1 MSGHGNSRNGQD
13 SQEKA
18 PPRRMGPG
26 RHGGMGNIEKAKDVK
41 GTLMRLLNYLGEY
54 SLLLIIV
61 VVLTVG
67 GTLLNLAGPY
77 IQGIAIDQFILTGDR
92 TGLVRIMTLLA
103 GTYVVGTLA
112 SMGAGLAM
120 ATISQRSLRK
130 LRKELFEHMETLS
143 LSFFDKKPPGDLMS
157 RLTNDVDT
165 IAGALAQN
173 VTQLIMNA
181 ITLVGILVMMFSLNV
196 WLALASLIIFPIMIA
211 LTAFVG
217 GKTRNSFRALQKNVG
232 LLNSTMQETLSGQRV
247 IIAFDQQDTVNKKFS
262 NVNIEARDLGIKAM
276 TYAMLIPP
284 LMGILSNANIAIVAG
299 VGSYMAI
306 KGTVTIGVIATF
318 ITYSRRFADPL
329 RHFANIYNS
338 IQGALAGAERIFEVM
353 DTMPELTDAEDAISV
368 YDLEGKVVFSDVD
381 FGYVE
386 DVPVLKNISL
396 EAEPG
401 QTIALVGPTG
411 AGKTTIVNVLTRF
424 YDIQSGSISIDGMDL
439 KQIKKDDLRRQLGIV
454 LQDVFLFSGTVME
467 NIKYGNLEAND
478 ADCIAAAKLANADGF
493 IRRLPQ
499 GYETNLSERANNLSQ
514 GQRQL
519 LSIARAIVADP
530 TILILDEATSSV
542 DTRTEVQIQQALL
555 NLMEGRTAF
564 VIAHRL
570 STIKNADKVLVI
582 DDGEIIE
589 RGNHGQLLEKKGF
602 YFNLYMSQFKGTKDV
617 DFEYIKPVERIKP
630 FKQPMGGMGGGIH
643 GGMGGGMHGGLRPS
657 PAMIQERMLQLADS
671 LKEKG
676 ATSPETAMT
685 PEEIGLPPMF
695 EMMMQM
701 STPMSQ
707 SGAFVEKDGKYYLV
721 EERLPK

>member
-1 MSGHGNSRNGQD
+1 
-13 SQEKA
+13 
-18 PPRRMGPG
+18 
-26 RHGGMGNIEKAKDVK
+26 
-41 GTLMRLLNYLGEY
+41 
-54 SLLLIIV
+54 
-61 VVLTVG
+61 
-67 GTLLNLAGPY
+67 
-77 IQGIAIDQFILTGDR
+77 
-92 TGLVRIMTLLA
+92 
-103 GTYVVGTLA
+103 
-112 SMGAGLAM
+112 
-120 ATISQRSLRK
+120 
-130 LRKELFEHMETLS
+130 
-143 LSFFDKKPPGDLMS
+143 
-157 RLTNDVDT
+157 
-165 IAGALAQN
+165 
-173 VTQLIMNA
+173 
-181 ITLVGILVMMFSLNV
+181 
-196 WLALASLIIFPIMIA
+196 
-211 LTAFVG
+211 
-217 GKTRNSFRALQKNVG
+217 
-232 LLNSTMQETLSGQRV
+232 
-247 IIAFDQQDTVNKKFS
+247 
-262 NVNIEARDLGIKAM
+262 
-276 TYAMLIPP
+276 
-284 LMGILSNANIAIVAG
+284 
-299 VGSYMAI
+299 I

-368 YDLEGKVVFSDVD
+368 YDLEGKVVFRDVD